1 MQTSKTYFEQIPVE
15 TVKKIANVD
24 VPSEETKTEETKTK
38 EVPVGGKT
46 VDGKT
51 DDKTIDSN
59 WRTLAEKVQRES
71 DPAKMIGLVQNL
83 IAKLDEEGIEKG
95 RPRQVGLK

>member
-1 MQTSKTYFEQIPVE
+1 MQTPKTYFERIPVE

-38 EVPVGGKT
+38 EVPIGG
-46 VDGKT
+46 
-51 DDKTIDSN
+51 KTIDSN
-59 WRTLAEKVQRES
+59 WRTLAEKVQRET

-83 IAKLDEEGIEKG
+83 IAKLDEEAIKKD
-95 RPRQVGLK
+95 RPRQVDLK

>member
-38 EVPVGGKT
+38 EVPAGGKT
-46 VDGKT
+46 IDGKT
-51 DDKTIDSN
+51 DGKTINSN
-59 WRTLAEKVQRES
+59 WRTLAEKVQGET

-95 RPRQVGLK
+95 RPRQVDLK

>member
-24 VPSEETKTEETKTK
+24 VPSEETKTEEIQTK
-38 EVPVGGKT
+38 EVPIGGKT

-51 DDKTIDSN
+51 INSD
-59 WRTLAEKVQRES
+59 WRTLAEKVQSET
-71 DPAKMIGLVQNL
+71 DPGKMIGLVQNL
-83 IAKLDEEGIEKG
+83 IAKLEEEKIEKD
-95 RPRQVGLK
+95 RPRKVDLI